1 MSNVEQIQQAT
12 KDFGEAATASAHTFA
27 SSLQAVTN
35 AHADFAK
42 KLMQHGSEFI
52 SQLTSIKLLR
62 WNQPGK
68 APISCSEFISIT
80 ENRAHSANRRMGIA
94 PGLRAGQ
101 MLARYRSSGDA
112 GRIEPV
118 GPAIIISPISPMS
131 WPKCSTSAACP
142 STRSNSRLP
151 RAC

>member
-52 SQLTSIKLLR
+52 SQLTSIKEPAKLIELQSEYAK
-62 WNQPGK
+62 NAYETFVAETKKISELYSDLFKQTTKPFENLMEKNK
-68 APISCSEFISIT
+68 A
-80 ENRAHSANRRMGIA
+80 A
-94 PGLRAGQ
+94 
-101 MLARYRSSGDA
+101 
-112 GRIEPV
+112 
-118 GPAIIISPISPMS
+118 
-131 WPKCSTSAACP
+131 
-142 STRSNSRLP
+142 
-151 RAC
+151 